1 MHIPKSDIEKL
12 IESRTKNT
20 YLNHL
25 WNFLWKDYTAKGE
38 IKENEI
44 KVWQQNMW
52 NSGFYPIFTFELDDN
67 KNLINISDQ
76 LNPVAKTI
84 IGILFIGAVG
94 LIAYNFPPIAEIN
107 GYLVIIAIVIIYAFL
122 FVTVF
127 RKIYV
132 TERQNQ
138 LDAIFDI
145 LEIEVEKKEVEKE
158 WSLKNIMIRVLTYPF
173 CLSLIAF
180 NIWILIPEGQYLLA
194 LGSLMAVG
202 YYLVPDLI
210 LIFRKKR

>member
-12 IESRTKNT
+12 IESNTKST

-38 IKENEI
+38 IKKNEI

-52 NSGFYPIFTFELDDN
+52 NFGFYPIFTFELDEN
-67 KNLINISDQ
+67 NHLINISDE

-84 IGILFIGAVG
+84 IGILFIGALG

-127 RKIYV
+127 RKIYES
-132 TERQNQ
+132 ERQNQ
-138 LDAIFDI
+138 LDAIFDF
-145 LEIEVEKKEVEKE
+145 LEIEVGKKEVENE
-158 WSLKNIMIRVLTYPF
+158 WSLKNIMVRLLTYPF
-173 CLSLIAF
+173 CLALIAL

-194 LGSLMAVG
+194 LGSLLAVG